1 MGEDRKAPAKKGPR
15 ADPIAVA
22 AALAA
27 AGLCVGA
34 HVMAKAVRDT
44 LFLSTFPVE
53 LLPYFFIGTGV
64 LSGLAVG
71 AYTRLLAAF
80 TPQRVVPSLAGIS
93 AVMLGLLWL
102 GERHAGAWVVGIL
115 YAWTSVSNTLL
126 ISGYWTVYNERFDP
140 RTARKLFSIVG
151 MAMTIGGVVGGIGSH
166 SLLRVV
172 APESLLLSLAGVE
185 ILAALAILRLASA
198 TPPRRS
204 QASPIVLGE
213 PLPERIKPDGDLFR
227 GIKDLVKTPYLR
239 NIALF
244 AAGLTIAGTLCDYVL
259 KDAAYRA
266 ISGKR
271 ELGEFFALFHGA
283 VSAVT
288 LGVQVLICGPLLAK
302 KGIYSALLALP
313 IWLFAGAAAVLSVPL
328 LWIATVLRGGENAVR
343 NSFYRAAYELLFLPV
358 PTEKK
363 RVAKPIIDALLER
376 VADAA
381 GAGII
386 LVLVTLM
393 ALPAK
398 ALLWVVFGVALVAV
412 ALAQRVRQ
420 GYVETLSTSLVRHSV
435 ELDEVAHA
443 AGDDATAR
451 KTIRSTLLETG
462 EELRRS
468 MLKSHA
474 GLSLMRSLSVDVPEA
489 PRDSLRRPSPASV
502 RTTAPGSK
510 RGGDLVVGLVAQML
524 GPDVEVARAAIKAW
538 DGRDRRPVAFMVRL
552 LARDD
557 LYKDVIASLS
567 KGCDRIEGSLADH
580 LSDPDEMFSVR
591 RRLPRVLG
599 ACRTEKAVTALAE
612 GLGDR
617 RFEVRYQCAAALE
630 RIRGRTGRAPDPT
643 LLWKAIRDE
652 LKKSKPMWEAQ
663 RLLEEPEATDDP
675 LLASAVTRRGAH
687 SLRHVFRLLGL
698 VQGDPKALEVSYEA
712 VHAGEPHFRAVGLE
726 YLENVLPPDVRD
738 ALWPL
743 IGDDDEHK
751 SREVPRQSMND
762 AMQAL
767 LASSSS
773 LQPPEVGGVMGVEI
787 SSGDLAPPSLWSVK
801 DLLSTSI
808 GGSSAISPVSA
819 APSGSEAGGE
829 GDKRAERERD
839 HSDNSDKNGD
849 DRRA

>member
-1 MGEDRKAPAKKGPR
+1 
-15 ADPIAVA
+15 
-22 AALAA
+22 
-27 AGLCVGA
+27 
-34 HVMAKAVRDT
+34 MAKAVRDT

-80 TPQRVVPSLAGIS
+80 TPQRVVPSLAGVS

-102 GERHAGAWVVGIL
+102 GERHAGAWVVAIL

-140 RTARKLFSIVG
+140 RTARKLFGVVG
-151 MAMTIGGVVGGIGSH
+151 MATTIGGVVGGVGSH

-185 ILAALAILRLASA
+185 ILAALAVLRLAAS
-198 TPPRRS
+198 TPSRRL
-204 QASPIVLGE
+204 QAASVALGE
-213 PLPERIKPDGDLFR
+213 PLPERIEADGGLFQ
-227 GIKDLVKTPYLR
+227 GIKDLLSTPYLR

-266 ISGKR
+266 LSGKR

-302 KGIYSALLALP
+302 KGIYSALIALP

-358 PTEKK
+358 PTDKK

-376 VADAA
+376 VADAL

-386 LVLVTLM
+386 LVLVTLL

-398 ALLWVVFGVALVAV
+398 SLLWVVFGVAVIAV

-420 GYVETLSTSLVRHSV
+420 GYVETLSTSLVRHAV

-443 AGDDATAR
+443 AGGDATAR
-451 KTIRSTLLETG
+451 NTIRSTLLETG

-474 GLSLMRSLSVDVPEA
+474 GVTLMRSLSVEVPEGSRET
-489 PRDSLRRPSPASV
+489 PRKPPPTYF
-502 RTTAPGSK
+502 RTTASGTRRS
-510 RGGDLVVGLVAQML
+510 GDATIGVVAQMM
-524 GPDVEVARAAIKAW
+524 GPDVEVARSAIKAW
-538 DGRDRRPVAFMVRL
+538 DGRDRRPVGFMVRL

-567 KGCDRIEGSLADH
+567 KGCDRIVGALADH

-591 RRLPRVLG
+591 RRVPRVLG
-599 ACRTEKAVTALAE
+599 ACHSDAAVPVLAG
-612 GLGDR
+612 GLADR

-630 RIRGRTGRAPDPT
+630 RIRARTGRAPDAAVV
-643 LLWKAIRDE
+643 WKAIRE
-652 LKKSKPMWEAQ
+652 EVKKSKPMWEAQ

-675 LLASAVTRRGAH
+675 LLARAVTRRGAH

-698 VQGDPKALEVSYEA
+698 VLGDPKALEVSYEA
-712 VHAGEPHFRAVGLE
+712 VHASEPHFRAVGLE

-743 IGDDDEHK
+743 IGDDEEHRQK
-751 SREVPRQSMND
+751 NVPRESMSE
-762 AMQAL
+762 AMKAL
-767 LASSSS
+767 LASSST
-773 LQPPEVGGVMGVEI
+773 LRPPEGGGSTGAVDV
-787 SSGDLAPPSLWSVK
+787 SDLLAPPSGKPMK
-801 DLLSTSI
+801 DFLATSL
-808 GGSSAISPVSA
+808 GGTAAVSPVPPM
-819 APSGSEAGGE
+819 PSNPDDAGE
-829 GDKRAERERD
+829 GEKAPE
-839 HSDNSDKNGD
+839 SDANG
-849 DRRA
+849 RRA